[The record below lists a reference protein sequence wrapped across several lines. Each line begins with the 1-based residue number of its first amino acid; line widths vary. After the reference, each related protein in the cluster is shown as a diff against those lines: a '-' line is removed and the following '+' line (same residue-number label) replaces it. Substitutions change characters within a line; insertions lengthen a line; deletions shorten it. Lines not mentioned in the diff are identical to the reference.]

1 MTIPNAPELLAA
13 CKAVLDELDPPN
25 NDSERALIHTIRLA
39 IANAERD
46 GMTAA
51 EHIVRWIECSGPH
64 YARLLKLSVPGNFI
78 SNRDRAG
85 FAFALAADAQR
96 EMVKGG
102 NAYRHEQ
109 DEMALL
115 RAAADL
121 CEWRPEA

>member
-1 MTIPNAPELLAA
+1 MTIPNAPELLAVV
-13 CKAVLDELDPPN
+13 KAMANFDGRN
-25 NDSERALIHTIRLA
+25 NNAGLKDMARLA

-46 GMTAA
+46 GMAA
-51 EHIVRWIECSGPH
+51 SEHIVRWIECSGPH

-96 EMVKGG
+96 EMVKDGD
-102 NAYRHEQ
+102 AYRHEQ

-121 CEWRPEA
+121 CEWRAPE